1 MTATARRREPAS
13 LVDLLRWRAERQA
26 GQEGYSFLADGK
38 EQAASLTY
46 GELDRRAR
54 AIGAYLQ
61 DAGLADQRVL
71 MIFPPGLEYVAAFFG
86 CLYARAV
93 PVPAY
98 PPRPNRSF
106 ERLQAIV
113 DDARPGLVLTTYAIL
128 SQLAPR
134 LAQTP
139 GLAALQWHAVDAI
152 GDDWSTGWREPRV
165 GGGTLALLQYTSG
178 STSAPRGVMVSHG
191 NLMDNQRMIQCA
203 FGQDEGSVIVGWLP
217 LFHDMGLIGNVL
229 QPAVCRRPVH
239 PAAARRLPAAA
250 GLLAGSR

>member
-71 MIFPPGLEYVAAFFG
+71 DDLPAGAGVCRCVLRLPLHPGRSPFRPIP
-86 CLYARAV
+86 RA
-93 PVPAY
+93 PIGASSASK
-98 PPRPNRSF
+98 RSSTM
-106 ERLQAIV
+106 RG
-113 DDARPGLVLTTYAIL
+113 PGLVLTTYAIL

-178 STSAPRGVMVSHG
+178 STATPKGVMVSHG
-191 NLMDNQRMIQCA
+191 NLLTTS
-203 FGQDEGSVIVGWLP
+203 G
-217 LFHDMGLIGNVL
+217 
-229 QPAVCRRPVH
+229 
-239 PAAARRLPAAA
+239 
-250 GLLAGSR
+250 